1 MKAIGWPELYIPG
14 RLTPPARRG
23 GEIGSASPA
32 LGAAVLEFLVA
43 TVEPPVLQSAARA
56 SLDHLRD
63 DLSLTCIRQHPWPPI
78 EFENLP
84 VTTQTLADMDA
95 DVEVKAHLDVATAI
109 DLPHPANTRLSLNA

>member
-1 MKAIGWPELYIPG
+1 MSHLN
-14 RLTPPARRG
+14 PARDEQRPIAHRRDG
-23 GEIGSASPA
+23 RDFGE
-32 LGAAVLEFLVA
+32 LFLVA

-109 DLPHPANTRLSLNA
+109 DLPHPANTRLSLNARRCGVAIASS